1 MVEINLKCKDSI
13 TEMINST
20 ISKLGENIKLRR
32 YFKIAKNNN
41 VYGYSH
47 NNKIVSMVELKEA
60 DEDLAKDICMQ
71 IVASN
76 PLAIDETT
84 NN

>member
-1 MVEINLKCKDSI
+1 
-13 TEMINST
+13 MINST

-32 YFKIAKNNN
+32 YFKIAK
-41 VYGYSH
+41 
-47 NNKIVSMVELKEA
+47 KIIYMDILITIKLSSIVELKDP

-76 PLAIDETT
+76 PLAIDEASLIQK
-84 NN
+84 